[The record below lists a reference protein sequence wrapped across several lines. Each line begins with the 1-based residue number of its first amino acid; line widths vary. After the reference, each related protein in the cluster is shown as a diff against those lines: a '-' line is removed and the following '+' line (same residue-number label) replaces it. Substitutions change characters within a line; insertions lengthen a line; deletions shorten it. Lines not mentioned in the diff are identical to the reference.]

1 MKKMKRFLALF
12 GAVLLFALYGSTLF
26 FAFTDR
32 SAAMGMLKASIAC
45 TIIIP
50 VLLYAYTLV
59 YKNIRGDHQKPEEL
73 SYKDD
78 TEQDNQT

>member
-1 MKKMKRFLALF
+1 MKKMKRFLALL
-12 GAVLLFALYGSTLF
+12 GAVLLFAMYGSTLF
-26 FAFTDR
+26 FAFTDH

-59 YKNIRGDHQKPEEL
+59 YKNIRNNQKDNDKI
-73 SYKDD
+73 SDKSK
-78 TEQDNQT
+78 TRQDL

>member
-12 GAVLLFALYGSTLF
+12 GAILLFALYGSTLF
-26 FAFTDR
+26 FAFTDH

-59 YKNIRGDHQKPEEL
+59 YKNVKGSHKDEEKV
-73 SYKDD
+73 SYKND
-78 TEQDNQT
+78 TEQSDQT